1 MSSSPRLAAAAA
13 KVLAEEH
20 PTDSTPPSPESRARA
35 LAAIRGALVE
45 RRRSRRVRPLL
56 FAVSGLAAAVAAAP
70 VLSATVGAKDERSVA
85 TTRTTET
92 VDPNVVTAAEV
103 HGSVFLVRGESRAPA
118 ETREPI
124 APQDR
129 VVTSDG
135 YGALALRGGSRVEI
149 EPRGEYAV
157 TDDGRV
163 QTVRVEG
170 GAVTARVS
178 KLSSGQRFLV
188 VTPDAEVEVR
198 GTVFRVARGKDPA
211 CGSVTRV
218 HVTEGRVA
226 VRAHET
232 ERVLGAGDDWASPC
246 VAKEAPA
253 QPAEAAPAKPPSPPA
268 RHAPSSAE
276 APAKAP
282 PSALEEPSPAA
293 PVDSE
298 LAAQNALYRD
308 AMAAKARGDRGGA
321 VRALETM
328 LVRYPNT
335 PLREA
340 ALAQRM
346 KLLSDTDRPRAVKA
360 ASEYLREFPN
370 GFAQA
375 DARALAQAP

>member
-13 KVLAEEH
+13 KVLAEDH
-20 PTDSTPPSPESRARA
+20 PTDTTPPSPEDRARA

-56 FAVSGLAAAVAAAP
+56 FAVSGVAAAAAAAL
-70 VLSATVGAKDERSVA
+70 VLSATVGASDERSVA
-85 TTRTTET
+85 TGTTET
-92 VDPNVVTAAEV
+92 VDPNLVTAAEV
-103 HGSVFLVRGESRAPA
+103 HGSVFLVRGDSRAPA
-118 ETREPI
+118 ETREPVG
-124 APQDR
+124 PEDR

-135 YGALALRGGSRVEI
+135 HGALALRGGTRVEV
-149 EPRGEYAV
+149 EPRGEYTV

-163 QTVRVEG
+163 QTVKVEG

-188 VTPDAEVEVR
+188 QTPDAEVEVR
-198 GTVFRVARGKDPA
+198 GTVFRVARDKDSV

-232 ERVLGAGDDWASPC
+232 ERVLGPGDDWASPC
-246 VAKEAPA
+246 VAKEGPA
-253 QPAEAAPAKPPSPPA
+253 QPAESAPAKPPPPPVRQVA
-268 RHAPSSAE
+268 SSATP
-276 APAKAP
+276 PAKAS
-282 PSALEEPSPAA
+282 PSALAEPSPAA

-308 AMAAKARGDRGGA
+308 AMRAKARGDAGGA

-346 KLLSDTDRPRAVKA
+346 KLLSDSDRPRAVKA
-360 ASEYLREFPN
+360 ASEYLREYPN
-370 GFAQA
+370 GFAEA
-375 DARALAQAP
+375 DARALTQAP